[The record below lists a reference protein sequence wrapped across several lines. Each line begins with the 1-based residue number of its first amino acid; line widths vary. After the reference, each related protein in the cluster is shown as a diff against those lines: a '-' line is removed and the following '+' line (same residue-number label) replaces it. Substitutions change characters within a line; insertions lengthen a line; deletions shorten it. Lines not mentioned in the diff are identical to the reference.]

1 MSAVPRY
8 PVLRLNVAQYH
19 AMLRAGILTAD
30 DPVELLAG
38 WLIEK
43 MPKNPRHRATTRLLR
58 GAALIALGLLTLTGV
73 VWLPDRALPPP
84 DAPRLL
90 AQLRGEHCDYHLT
103 LDGCTAMDE
112 WWFLVRDYQ
121 HYCRDQAVRCL
132 DRHHD
137 GDTATALAGML
148 PALQDIQTCD
158 GGYSIRS
165 RAVELIGRIGDRRHI
180 PALAAHLASEPRQRL
195 SAGATGCR
203 AVLEDPGIIRE
214 AMENLRGK

>member
-137 GDTATALAGML
+137 GDTATALAGTL

-165 RAVELIGRIGDRRHI
+165 RAVALIGSALVTV
-180 PALAAHLASEPRQRL
+180 PAIATARAAPLGVLRPRTSTDDMRW
-195 SAGATGCR
+195 SATSSRPSSPR
-203 AVLEDPGIIRE
+203 A
-214 AMENLRGK
+214 